1 MAFTNDI
8 TTDVGKLRLLLV
20 DVDSSNPIFQDSELE
35 VFLSLKNGNLQ
46 RAAALAYR
54 AIAGNQTLVLK
65 VIKLLQL
72 QTDGASV
79 GRELRQLA
87 TAFDDSATF
96 DDAAAGNLFDWAEM
110 VLNPFSERERLLNEI
125 ARNQTGV
132 GGG

>member
-20 DVDSSNPIFQDSELE
+20 DVDSTNPIFQDNELE
-35 VFLSLKNGNLQ
+35 VFLSLKNSNLQ

-54 AIAGNQTLVLK
+54 VMAGNQTLVLK

-72 QTDGASV
+72 STDGASV

-96 DDAAAGNLFDWAEM
+96 DEASSGDLFDWAEM

-125 ARNQTGV
+125 ERNQII
-132 GGG
+132 GG